1 MNGNLNDFIPVFS
14 PMLNIFSSFHFVA
27 FDSVIRGG
35 WLMIGQVKRDMT
47 RLIFIKHRNR
57 CISLKEC

>member
-1 MNGNLNDFIPVFS
+1 MDGNLNDFIPVFS
-14 PMLNIFSSFHFVA
+14 PMLNIFSLFNFVA

-47 RLIFIKHRNR
+47 
-57 CISLKEC
+57 S